1 MAFASSRPFVL
12 ATLVLLSATTTAG
25 AGDSGFYLGASGAL
39 TGART
44 DFSHAG
50 GTDEAEYD
58 LGAGFSGFAGY
69 RFESGLRTELE
80 VGTRRN
86 DISNI
91 DTSITEA
98 DGGKTRADT
107 AFINVIYDFDNSS
120 RFTPYLGAGIGV
132 AHVSHDLVQRV
143 AGDTVHDDDTMLA
156 GQAIAG
162 VSMTINARWDAFADY
177 RHVWSA
183 DQSSVNSGGV
193 AVESSYRSQSV
204 NLGLRRRF

>member
-1 MAFASSRPFVL
+1 MTNFMPRPLPLAALLLVIGAASAAADDR
-12 ATLVLLSATTTAG
+12 
-25 AGDSGFYLGASGAL
+25 GFYLGASGAL

-58 LGAGFSGFAGY
+58 LGYGFSGFAGY
-69 RFESGLRTELE
+69 AFGTGLRAELE
-80 VGTRRN
+80 LGIRQN

-91 DTSITEA
+91 DTSITQP
-98 DGGKTRADT
+98 DGGETRADT
-107 AFINVIYDFDNSS
+107 AFANVIYDFRNES

-132 AHVSHDLVQRV
+132 AHVSHGLVQHV
-143 AGDTVHDDDTMLA
+143 AGDTVHDDYTAVA

-162 VSMTINARWDAFADY
+162 VSLKINDKWDAFADY
-177 RHVWSA
+177 RHVWTGEH
-183 DQSSVNSGGV
+183 DTVNSGGV

-204 NLGLRRRF
+204 NLGLKRRF